1 MNIKNIFELGDTVY
15 AVTDPAQMKG
25 LVVRIA
31 KSWNG
36 GVEYEVVFD
45 MVKGWYQAIE
55 LSKTQGELQITVED
69 INNEDDD
76 E

>member
-1 MNIKNIFELGDTVY
+1 MEIKNIFSLGDTVY
-15 AVTDPAQMKG
+15 AVTDPQQMKG
-25 LVVRIA
+25 LVIRIS

-36 GVEYEVVFD
+36 GIEYEVVFD

-55 LSKTQGELQITVED
+55 LSKEQDLNVAVTLNPE
-69 INNEDDD
+69 EDDD

>member
-1 MNIKNIFELGDTVY
+1 MEIKNFFSLGDTVY
-15 AVTDPAQMKG
+15 AITDPEQMKG
-25 LVVRIA
+25 IVVRIA

-55 LSKTQGELQITVED
+55 LSKEASEMQITITQND
-69 INNEDDD
+69 EDD

>member
-1 MNIKNIFELGDTVY
+1 MEIKNLFLLGDTVY
-15 AVTDPAQMKG
+15 AITDPAQMKG

-55 LSKTQGELQITVED
+55 LSKEIGDKQITIQDV
-69 INNEDDD
+69 NNDDDD

>member
-1 MNIKNIFELGDTVY
+1 MEIRNLFNLGDAVY

-45 MVKGWYQAIE
+45 MVKSWYQAIE
-55 LSKTQGELQITVED
+55 LSKEQGELQITITDV
-69 INNEDDD
+69 NNDDD